1 MLLILS
7 FSNKK
12 NEKISDRKDQGEE
25 TKNKIKLE
33 ERSSWCIS
41 NTEKWEKINE
51 KGQYKKFIR
60 IIPVKKS

>member
-33 ERSSWCIS
+33 ERSS
-41 NTEKWEKINE
+41 
-51 KGQYKKFIR
+51 
-60 IIPVKKS
+60 